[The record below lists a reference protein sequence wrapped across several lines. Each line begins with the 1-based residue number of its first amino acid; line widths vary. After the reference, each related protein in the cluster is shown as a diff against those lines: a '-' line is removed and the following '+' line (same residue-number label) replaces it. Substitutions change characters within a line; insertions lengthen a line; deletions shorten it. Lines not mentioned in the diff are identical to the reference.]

1 MSGIHGV
8 WPFRRVEIFGSP
20 MHGKIKNEREVD
32 NMWWGAGKRSVIE
45 HEVMG
50 CRALILNMRSIF
62 FLQLIVKIRC
72 S

>member
-32 NMWWGAGKRSVIE
+32 NMWWGTGKRLLSTKSWGV
-45 HEVMG
+45 VP
-50 CRALILNMRSIF
+50 
-62 FLQLIVKIRC
+62 
-72 S
+72 